1 MSSSVS
7 SGFPGAS
14 KLLLTI
20 PSTCDLTDDLSIATD
35 KSTGSVDWFSGLL
48 QRIQGGS
55 DDGLR
60 QRKV

>member
-35 KSTGSVDWFSGLL
+35 KSTGSVDSFSGLL
-48 QRIQGGS
+48 QRMQGGS